1 MPRRMGDTARVCQF
15 FLRGRCQRQKC
26 EFRHPA
32 DLLEKEK
39 EKRPN
44 GNDRPSSGASDRET
58 CKFFLSTGCK
68 FGANCHFKHVGR
80 ERRRSRSRSR
90 ERRHRSDS
98 EDERRGDSSDDEV
111 ERRKRDRKKR
121 EEKDKV
127 GKGKI

>member
-1 MPRRMGDTARVCQF
+1 MCK
-15 FLRGRCQRQKC
+15 FLNLSK
-26 EFRHPA
+26 
-32 DLLEKEK
+32 LSIWKT
-39 EKRPN
+39 
-44 GNDRPSSGASDRET
+44 RPSSGASDRET

-80 ERRRSRSRSR
+80 ERRRSRSR

-127 GKGKI
+127 GKENLIWDKPRASVLNF